1 MPGMRKSHGAPV
13 TSMFHNVVDS
23 IPRCGVMSTTV
34 EGEHQNTAR
43 VAANTQRGTMSF
55 GDLVKDLRIAQKK
68 TLRQFCLDHGHDP
81 SNWSKLERG
90 INPPPRDEKTLERWA
105 KQLGLKPGP
114 PQWHEF
120 MDLADV
126 ARGEI
131 PKHVLTDE
139 ELLKKLP
146 VFFRS
151 IRGAELT
158 EKQLD
163 ELIRMVKELHTPDED
178 SSSVPK
184 RRRNM
189 GGR

>member
-1 MPGMRKSHGAPV
+1 
-13 TSMFHNVVDS
+13 
-23 IPRCGVMSTTV
+23 
-34 EGEHQNTAR
+34 
-43 VAANTQRGTMSF
+43 MSF

-90 INPPPRDEKTLERWA
+90 IIAPPRDEKTLEKWA
-105 KQLGLKPGP
+105 RQLGLKTGSPEW
-114 PQWHEF
+114 QNF
-120 MDLADV
+120 MDLADL

-131 PKHVLTDE
+131 PKHVFSDE

-158 EKQLD
+158 EEQLD
-163 ELIRMVKELHTPDED
+163 DLIRKVKEAHSPGER
-178 SSSVPK
+178 K
-184 RRRNM
+184 RKV
-189 GGR
+189 

>member
-1 MPGMRKSHGAPV
+1 
-13 TSMFHNVVDS
+13 
-23 IPRCGVMSTTV
+23 
-34 EGEHQNTAR
+34 
-43 VAANTQRGTMSF
+43 MSF

-90 INPPPRDEKTLERWA
+90 VNPPPRDEKTLESWA
-105 KQLGLKPGP
+105 KQLGLKPSEP
-114 PQWHEF
+114 RWQEF
-120 MDLADV
+120 MDLADM

-139 ELLKKLP
+139 QLLKKLP

-163 ELIRMVKELHTPDED
+163 ELIQKVREAHTPGER
-178 SSSVPK
+178 K
-184 RRRNM
+184 RKV
-189 GGR
+189 

>member
-1 MPGMRKSHGAPV
+1 MRGGISSSALNP
-13 TSMFHNVVDS
+13 MN
-23 IPRCGVMSTTV
+23 
-34 EGEHQNTAR
+34 
-43 VAANTQRGTMSF
+43 F

-105 KQLGLKPGP
+105 RQLDLKAGTSEW
-114 PQWHEF
+114 QNF
-120 MDLADV
+120 MDLADI

-158 EKQLD
+158 AEQLD
-163 ELIRMVKELHTPDED
+163 DLIQKVREAHSPGER
-178 SSSVPK
+178 K
-184 RRRNM
+184 RKV
-189 GGR
+189 

>member
-1 MPGMRKSHGAPV
+1 MR
-13 TSMFHNVVDS
+13 
-23 IPRCGVMSTTV
+23 
-34 EGEHQNTAR
+34 
-43 VAANTQRGTMSF
+43 F

-81 SNWSKLERG
+81 SNWSKIERG
-90 INPPPRDEKTLERWA
+90 INSPPRDEKTLERWA
-105 KQLGLKPGP
+105 KQLGLKAGG
-114 PQWHEF
+114 PQWQEF

-131 PKHVLTDE
+131 PKHVLTDQ

-158 EKQLD
+158 EAQLD
-163 ELIRMVKELHTPDED
+163 DLIQKVREIHSPGER
-178 SSSVPK
+178 K
-184 RRRNM
+184 RKV
-189 GGR
+189 

>member
-1 MPGMRKSHGAPV
+1 MN
-13 TSMFHNVVDS
+13 F
-23 IPRCGVMSTTV
+23 GV
-34 EGEHQNTAR
+34 
-43 VAANTQRGTMSF
+43 
-55 GDLVKDLRIAQKK
+55 LVKDLRIAQKK

-90 INPPPRDEKTLERWA
+90 INPPPQDEKTLEKWA
-105 KQLGLKPGP
+105 KQLGLKAGTA
-114 PQWHEF
+114 QWQEF
-120 MDLADV
+120 MDLADI

-139 ELLKKLP
+139 QLLKKLP

-163 ELIRMVKELHTPDED
+163 ELIEKVREVHSPGER
-178 SSSVPK
+178 K
-184 RRRNM
+184 RKV
-189 GGR
+189 

>member
-1 MPGMRKSHGAPV
+1 
-13 TSMFHNVVDS
+13 
-23 IPRCGVMSTTV
+23 
-34 EGEHQNTAR
+34 
-43 VAANTQRGTMSF
+43 MSF
-55 GDLVKDLRIAQKK
+55 GDLVKDLRIKQEK

-81 SNWSKLERG
+81 SNWSKIERG

-105 KQLGLKPGP
+105 KQLGLKDDSPE
-114 PQWHEF
+114 WHHF

-139 ELLKKLP
+139 ELLTKLP

-158 EKQLD
+158 KEQLD
-163 ELIRMVKELHTPDED
+163 DLIQKVREAHSPGER
-178 SSSVPK
+178 K
-184 RRRNM
+184 RKV
-189 GGR
+189 

>member
-1 MPGMRKSHGAPV
+1 
-13 TSMFHNVVDS
+13 
-23 IPRCGVMSTTV
+23 
-34 EGEHQNTAR
+34 
-43 VAANTQRGTMSF
+43 MSF

-81 SNWSKLERG
+81 SNWSKLERN
-90 INPPPRDEKTLERWA
+90 INPPPRDEKTLQKWA
-105 KQLGLKPGP
+105 KQLGLKPDTE
-114 PQWHEF
+114 QWQEF
-120 MDLADV
+120 MDLADM

-131 PKHVLTDE
+131 PKHVLNDE

-163 ELIRMVKELHTPDED
+163 DLIQMVREAHSPGER
-178 SSSVPK
+178 K
-184 RRRNM
+184 RKL
-189 GGR
+189 